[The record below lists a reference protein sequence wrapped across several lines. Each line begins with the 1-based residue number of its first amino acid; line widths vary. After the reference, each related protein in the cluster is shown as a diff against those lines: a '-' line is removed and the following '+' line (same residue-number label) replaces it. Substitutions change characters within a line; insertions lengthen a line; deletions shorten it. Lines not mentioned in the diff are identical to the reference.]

1 MNKLFDYKED
11 TNLLNWLNLEKDHQ
25 IITITKLHK
34 YIRPQ
39 QNKNLFSKQ
48 TAHL

>member
-25 IITITKLHK
+25 IITITKLYK

-39 QNKNLFSKQ
+39 QTKNLFSKQ
-48 TAHL
+48 TSHL